1 MVSRRT
7 LIIGGVAVVVVAGIA
22 YAATSGSKG
31 GSSDKFTAAVVSDTN
46 GVNDKGFNQSAWEGL
61 EKWGKAN
68 NLSKG
73 QNGYNYF
80 QPKTV
85 ADYDT
90 QLTQAATAKYNV
102 VSAIGNTF
110 KDSVQTVSKKYPD
123 TKFVLVDEISDKK
136 YKNVASVMFHS
147 EQSSYLVG
155 IAAATKA
162 KEIGDDTV
170 GFVGGMKNQVI
181 ESFLAGYQAGV
192 KSVDPNM
199 KVDATYAGTF
209 SDPAKG
215 QTIAKAKMAQGEH
228 IIFQAAGGV
237 GNGVFQAAKD
247 QDATLAADSKDKVW
261 VIGVDMDQTNM
272 GDYKSKDGKSAN
284 LTLTSSLTGVGRG
297 VQLITESAQK
307 DKFPGGKTVY
317 YGLKE
322 GGVGVVTKNLNA
334 EENKAVE
341 TAKEKI
347 ISGDIKVPTTPEN

>member
-110 KDSVQTVSKKYPD
+110 KDSVQTVSKRYPD
-123 TKFVLVDEISDKK
+123 TKFVLVDEIADKK

-334 EENKAVE
+334 DEKKTVE

>member
-123 TKFVLVDEISDKK
+123 TKFVLVDEIADKK

-297 VQLITESAQK
+297 VQLITESGQK

-334 EENKAVE
+334 DEKKAVE

>member
-31 GSSDKFTAAVVSDTN
+31 GSNDKFTAAVVSDTN

-123 TKFVLVDEISDKK
+123 TKFVLVDEIADKK

-334 EENKAVE
+334 EEKKAVE

>member
-31 GSSDKFTAAVVSDTN
+31 GSNDKFTAAVVSDTN

-123 TKFVLVDEISDKK
+123 TKFVLVDEIADKK

-162 KEIGDDTV
+162 KDLGSDTV

-334 EENKAVE
+334 EEKKAVE

>member
-123 TKFVLVDEISDKK
+123 TKFVLVDEIADKK

-228 IIFQAAGGV
+228 IIFQAAGGA

-334 EENKAVE
+334 DEKKAVG

>member
-123 TKFVLVDEISDKK
+123 TKFVLVDEIADKK

-284 LTLTSSLTGVGRG
+284 LTLTSSLTAVGRG

-334 EENKAVE
+334 EEMKAVE

>member
-272 GDYKSKDGKSAN
+272 GDYKSKDGQSAN

-334 EENKAVE
+334 DEKKAVE

-347 ISGDIKVPTTPEN
+347 ISGDIKVPATPEN

>member
-123 TKFVLVDEISDKK
+123 TKFVLVDEIADKK

-181 ESFLAGYQAGV
+181 ELFLAGYQAGV

-334 EENKAVE
+334 DEKKTVE

>member
-123 TKFVLVDEISDKK
+123 TKFVLVDEIADKK

-272 GDYKSKDGKSAN
+272 GDYKSKDGQSAN

-297 VQLITESAQK
+297 VQLIMESAQK

-334 EENKAVE
+334 DEKKAVE
-341 TAKEKI
+341 TAKAKI
-347 ISGDIKVPTTPEN
+347 ISGDIKVPATPEN

>member
-1 MVSRRT
+1 M
-7 LIIGGVAVVVVAGIA
+7 
-22 YAATSGSKG
+22 
-31 GSSDKFTAAVVSDTN
+31 
-46 GVNDKGFNQSAWEGL
+46 
-61 EKWGKAN
+61 
-68 NLSKG
+68 
-73 QNGYNYF
+73 
-80 QPKTV
+80 
-85 ADYDT
+85 
-90 QLTQAATAKYNV
+90 
-102 VSAIGNTF
+102 
-110 KDSVQTVSKKYPD
+110 
-123 TKFVLVDEISDKK
+123 LVDEIADKK

-334 EENKAVE
+334 EEKKAVE

>member
-46 GVNDKGFNQSAWEGL
+46 GVNDKGFTQSAWEGL

-272 GDYKSKDGKSAN
+272 GDYKSKDGQSAN

-297 VQLITESAQK
+297 VQLIMESAQK

-334 EENKAVE
+334 DEKKAVE

-347 ISGDIKVPTTPEN
+347 ISGDIKVPATPEN

>member
-7 LIIGGVAVVVVAGIA
+7 LIIGGVAVVVVVGIA

-73 QNGYNYF
+73 QSGYNYF

-102 VSAIGNTF
+102 VLAIGNTF

-123 TKFVLVDEISDKK
+123 TKFVLVDEITDKQ

-162 KEIGDDTV
+162 REIGDDTV

-237 GNGVFQAAKD
+237 GNGGFQAAKD

-334 EENKAVE
+334 DEKKAVE

>member
-22 YAATSGSKG
+22 YAATSGSKD

-73 QNGYNYF
+73 QSGYNYF

-123 TKFVLVDEISDKK
+123 TKFVLVDEIADKK

-334 EENKAVE
+334 DEKKAVE

-347 ISGDIKVPTTPEN
+347 ISGDIKVPATPEN

>member
-272 GDYKSKDGKSAN
+272 GDYKSKDGQSAN

-297 VQLITESAQK
+297 VQLIMESAQK

-317 YGLKE
+317 YGLKK

-334 EENKAVE
+334 DEKKAVE

-347 ISGDIKVPTTPEN
+347 ISGDIKVPATPEN

>member
-272 GDYKSKDGKSAN
+272 GDYKSKDGQSAN

-297 VQLITESAQK
+297 VQLIMESAQK

-334 EENKAVE
+334 DEKKAVE

>member
-7 LIIGGVAVVVVAGIA
+7 LIIGGAAVVVVAGIA

-31 GSSDKFTAAVVSDTN
+31 GSNDKFTAAVVSDTN

-123 TKFVLVDEISDKK
+123 TKFVLVDEIADKK

-334 EENKAVE
+334 DEKKAVE

>member
-123 TKFVLVDEISDKK
+123 TKFVLVDEIADKK

-272 GDYKSKDGKSAN
+272 GDYNSKDGQSAN

-334 EENKAVE
+334 DEKKAVE

-347 ISGDIKVPTTPEN
+347 ISGDIKVPATPEN

>member
-123 TKFVLVDEISDKK
+123 TKFVLVDEIADKK

-272 GDYKSKDGKSAN
+272 GDYKSKDGKPAN

-334 EENKAVE
+334 DEKKAVE
-341 TAKEKI
+341 TAKAKI
-347 ISGDIKVPTTPEN
+347 ISGDIKVPATPEN

>member
-7 LIIGGVAVVVVAGIA
+7 LIIGGAAVVVVAGIA

-31 GSSDKFTAAVVSDTN
+31 GSNDKFTAAVVSDTN

-123 TKFVLVDEISDKK
+123 TKFVLVDEIADKK

-162 KEIGDDTV
+162 KEIGDDTL

-334 EENKAVE
+334 DEKKAVE

-347 ISGDIKVPTTPEN
+347 ISGDIKVPATPEN

>member
-110 KDSVQTVSKKYPD
+110 KDSVQNVSKKYPD
-123 TKFVLVDEISDKK
+123 TKFVLVDEIADKK

-162 KEIGDDTV
+162 REIGDDTV

-272 GDYKSKDGKSAN
+272 GDYRSKDGKSAN

-322 GGVGVVTKNLNA
+322 GGVGVVMKNLNA
-334 EENKAVE
+334 DEKKAVE

>member
-123 TKFVLVDEISDKK
+123 TKFVLVDEIADKK

-272 GDYKSKDGKSAN
+272 GDYNSKDGQSAN

-297 VQLITESAQK
+297 VQLIMESAQK

-334 EENKAVE
+334 DEKKAVE

-347 ISGDIKVPTTPEN
+347 ISGDIKVPATPEN

>member
-31 GSSDKFTAAVVSDTN
+31 GSSDKFTAVVVSDTN

-272 GDYKSKDGKSAN
+272 GDYKSKDGQSAN

-297 VQLITESAQK
+297 VQLIMESAQK

-334 EENKAVE
+334 DEKKAVE

-347 ISGDIKVPTTPEN
+347 ISGDIKVPATPEN

>member
-110 KDSVQTVSKKYPD
+110 KDSVQNVSKKYPD
-123 TKFVLVDEISDKK
+123 TKFVLVDEIADKK

-215 QTIAKAKMAQGEH
+215 QTIAKAKMVQGEH

-334 EENKAVE
+334 DEKKAVE

>member
-73 QNGYNYF
+73 QSGYNYF

-123 TKFVLVDEISDKK
+123 TKFVLVDEITDKK

-192 KSVDPNM
+192 KSVDPNIN
-199 KVDATYAGTF
+199 VDATYAGTF

-307 DKFPGGKTVY
+307 DKFPGGKIVY

-334 EENKAVE
+334 DEKKAVE

>member
-31 GSSDKFTAAVVSDTN
+31 GSNDKFTAAVVSDTN

-123 TKFVLVDEISDKK
+123 TKFVLVDEIADKK

-272 GDYKSKDGKSAN
+272 GDYKSKDGQSAN

-334 EENKAVE
+334 DEKKAVE

-347 ISGDIKVPTTPEN
+347 ISGDIKVPATPEN

>member
-110 KDSVQTVSKKYPD
+110 KDSVQNVSKKYPD
-123 TKFVLVDEISDKK
+123 TKFVLVDEIADKK

-272 GDYKSKDGKSAN
+272 GDYKSKDGQSAN

-297 VQLITESAQK
+297 VQLIMESAQK

-334 EENKAVE
+334 DEKKAVE

-347 ISGDIKVPTTPEN
+347 ISGDIKVPATPEN

>member
-22 YAATSGSKG
+22 YAETSGSKG

-110 KDSVQTVSKKYPD
+110 KDSVQNVSKKYPD
-123 TKFVLVDEISDKK
+123 TKFVLVDEIADKK

-272 GDYKSKDGKSAN
+272 GDYRSKDGKSAN

-334 EENKAVE
+334 DEKKAVE

>member
-22 YAATSGSKG
+22 YARTSGSKG

-123 TKFVLVDEISDKK
+123 TKFVLVDEIADKK

-155 IAAATKA
+155 SAAATKA

-334 EENKAVE
+334 DEKKAVE

>member
-7 LIIGGVAVVVVAGIA
+7 VIIGGVAVVVVAGIA
-22 YAATSGSKG
+22 FAATSGSKG
-31 GSSDKFTAAVVSDTN
+31 GSSEKFTAAVVSDTN

-123 TKFVLVDEISDKK
+123 TKFVLVDEIADKK

-334 EENKAVE
+334 EEKKAVE

>member
-272 GDYKSKDGKSAN
+272 GDYNSKDGQSAN

-297 VQLITESAQK
+297 VQLIMESAQK

-334 EENKAVE
+334 DEKKAVE

-347 ISGDIKVPTTPEN
+347 ISGDIKVPATPEN

>member
-110 KDSVQTVSKKYPD
+110 KDSVQNVSKKYPD
-123 TKFVLVDEISDKK
+123 TKFVLVDEIADKK

-272 GDYKSKDGKSAN
+272 GDYRSKDGKSAN

-334 EENKAVE
+334 DEKKAVE

>member
-123 TKFVLVDEISDKK
+123 TKFVLVDEIADKK

-307 DKFPGGKTVY
+307 DKFPGGKAVY

-322 GGVGVVTKNLNA
+322 GGVGGVMKNLNA
-334 EENKAVE
+334 DEKKAVE
-341 TAKEKI
+341 PAKVKTLA
-347 ISGDIKVPTTPEN
+347 GDIKVPTTPEN

>member
-7 LIIGGVAVVVVAGIA
+7 LIIGGVAVAVVAGIA

-73 QNGYNYF
+73 QSGYNYF

-123 TKFVLVDEISDKK
+123 TKFVLVDEITDKK

-334 EENKAVE
+334 DEKKAVE

>member
-80 QPKTV
+80 QPKMV

-123 TKFVLVDEISDKK
+123 TKFVLVDEIADKK

-155 IAAATKA
+155 ITAATKA

-334 EENKAVE
+334 DEKKAVE

>member
-123 TKFVLVDEISDKK
+123 TKFVLVDEIADKK

-272 GDYKSKDGKSAN
+272 GDYKSKDDQSAN

-334 EENKAVE
+334 DEKKAVE